1 MPAEL
6 VTTFE
11 GFGRTPEVV
20 TNEVVQLMNQLDVEV
35 GTEEANELIASH
47 LEPASKQHQVAMLEA
62 SSEDQDEDE
71 IVQSS
76 SHKVFEC
83 ENPQ

>member
-1 MPAEL
+1 
-6 VTTFE
+6 
-11 GFGRTPEVV
+11 
-20 TNEVVQLMNQLDVEV
+20 
-35 GTEEANELIASH
+35 
-47 LEPASKQHQVAMLEA
+47 MLEA

-83 ENPQ
+83 ENPQWSLHKLLNSAEESDPNAERRSFVRRTVERVTSCRGLLYQEKT